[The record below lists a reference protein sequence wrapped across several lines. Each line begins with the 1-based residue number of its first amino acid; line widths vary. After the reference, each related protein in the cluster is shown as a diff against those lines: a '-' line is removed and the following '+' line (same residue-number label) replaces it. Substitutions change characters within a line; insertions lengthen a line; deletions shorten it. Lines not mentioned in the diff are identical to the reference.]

1 MKLQRIGDGL
11 FWRLTRA
18 EGIDALG
25 NTHGAL
31 GRVVRSVRREANT
44 AVITVEI
51 NGGYLAVLVPRALEL
66 LAQSF
71 YPRSV
76 ILTMGRRNRPKQGDP
91 KPLFEDQPSS
101 SKISKRKADDE
112 GRQKNTKKVKPND
125 SKGKGK
131 QVFARGGLKERKRT
145 KMATPAADDYEDE
158 YSDMD
163 A

>member
-1 MKLQRIGDGL
+1 MALWVVSFEACVGRRTLPSSQSKLMEVIWLCLSRGL
-11 FWRLTRA
+11 SNF
-18 EGIDALG
+18 
-25 NTHGAL
+25 
-31 GRVVRSVRREANT
+31 
-44 AVITVEI
+44 
-51 NGGYLAVLVPRALEL
+51 

-125 SKGKGK
+125 SKGKGR